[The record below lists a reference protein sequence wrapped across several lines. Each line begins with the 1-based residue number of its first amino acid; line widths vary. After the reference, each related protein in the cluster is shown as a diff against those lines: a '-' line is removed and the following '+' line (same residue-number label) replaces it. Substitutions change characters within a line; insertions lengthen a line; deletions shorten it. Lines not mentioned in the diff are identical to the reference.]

1 MMLLIIR
8 ILYYKNK
15 YIKKK
20 HTKKRYYLINCIL
33 TNRNWKM
40 LEIHI
45 FLQKPLQ
52 TTDMMSDYW

>member
-20 HTKKRYYLINCIL
+20 THKKRYYLINCIL